1 MRILILY
8 SRMVPSWIPVFDHLI
23 SMQYLIDVVHWDFNK
38 ENSFLPPEKKGVNYF
53 KRSACN
59 YEDMKALF
67 HSNLPNLVFIS
78 GWMDYDYLKIAF
90 IARKKNIPVVFGC
103 DNWWLGTVRQR
114 VATLMPSRL
123 RKMIFSHAWVS
134 GPRQYE
140 FCKRLGYSDDEIIH
154 NLLSCDTE
162 CFNLNRFPDFKRAK
176 QFIYVGRFSQ
186 EKGISTLADAFKI
199 YRTKFNGDWKLL
211 CVGSGVDGLELM
223 STEGIDI
230 KPYTDSSTVSSLMA
244 ESSVFV
250 MPSRRD
256 FSPVAVHEAACAG
269 LPLIL
274 SEGVGNADIYAIKKY
289 NAMVFPV
296 NDSLSLAKC
305 FKAFEN
311 MSPTEILRMSKNSL
325 TLSLRHNAEI
335 TAWSMLS
342 IIN

>member
-1 MRILILY
+1 MQILVLY
-8 SRMVPSWIPVFDHLI
+8 SRLVPSWIPVFDCLT
-23 SMQYLIDVVHWDFNK
+23 SMQHLIDVVHWDFNK
-38 ENSFLPPEKKGVNYF
+38 ENSFVPPKKKGVSYF
-53 KRSACN
+53 GRSA
-59 YEDMKALF
+59 YTYKDIEDLF
-67 HSNLPNLVFIS
+67 HRNLPNLVFIS
-78 GWMDYDYLKIAF
+78 GWMDYDYLRIAF

-114 VATLMPSRL
+114 VASLIPSRL
-123 RKMIFSHAWVS
+123 RRMVFSHAWVS

-140 FCKRLGYSDDEIIH
+140 FCKRLGYSDYEIIH

-162 CFNLNRFPDFKRAK
+162 RFNLNRFAEFKRVK

-186 EKGISTLADAFKI
+186 EKGISTLAEAFKI
-199 YRTKFNGDWKLL
+199 YRTRFNGNWKLL

-223 STEGIDI
+223 STEGVDV
-230 KPYTDSSTVSSLMA
+230 KPYADPSIVSSLMA

-250 MPSRRD
+250 MPSIRD
-256 FSPVAVHEAACAG
+256 FSPVAVHEAVCAG

-274 SEGVGNADIYAIKKY
+274 SEGVGNSDSYAIKKY
-289 NAMVFPV
+289 NSMMFPV
-296 NDSLSLAKC
+296 NDPLSLAKC
-305 FKAFEN
+305 FKDFEN
-311 MSPTEILRMSKNSL
+311 MSPEEILKMSHNSH

>member
-8 SRMVPSWIPVFDHLI
+8 SRLVPSWIPVFDCLT
-23 SMQYLIDVVHWDFNK
+23 SMQHLIDVVHWDFNK
-38 ENSFLPPEKKGVNYF
+38 ENSFVPPQKKGVNYF
-53 KRSACN
+53 GRSA
-59 YEDMKALF
+59 YTHKHMKDLF
-67 HSNLPNLVFIS
+67 HRNLPNLVFIS
-78 GWMDYDYLKIAF
+78 GWMDYDYLKIAL

-114 VATLMPSRL
+114 VASLIPSRL
-123 RKMIFSHAWVS
+123 RRMVFSHAWVS

-162 CFNLNRFPDFKRAK
+162 CFSLNRSPKFKRAK

-186 EKGISTLADAFKI
+186 EKGISTLAEAFKI
-199 YRTKFNGDWKLL
+199 YRTRFNGDWKLL

-223 STEGIDI
+223 STEGVDVI
-230 KPYTDSSTVSSLMA
+230 PYADPSTVASLMA

-250 MPSRRD
+250 MPSRQD
-256 FSPVAVHEAACAG
+256 FSPVAVHEAVCAD

-274 SEGVGNADIYAIKKY
+274 SEGVGNSDCYAIKKY
-289 NAMVFPV
+289 NAMMFPV
-296 NDSLSLAKC
+296 NDPLSLAKC
-305 FKAFEN
+305 FKAYEK
-311 MSPTEILRMSKNSL
+311 MSHAEILKMSQNSR

-335 TAWSMLS
+335 TAWSMMS